1 MIFRSIIIIE
11 KYNMI
16 TIDELKLKID
26 KKSRLLGI
34 DLGSKRIGL
43 SVCDDQRKIATPFKT
58 IKKDDFEN
66 FIIELENII
75 KENNIDGIIV
85 GNPINMDGSL
95 GPSSQSVKD
104 ICKNILKKIDIPL
117 CLWDERLSTVGAYN
131 ITSQLDVNISKKV
144 KNIDKNAAAFILQG
158 AIDYLKN

>member
-1 MIFRSIIIIE
+1 MIIRSIIIIE

-16 TIDELKLKID
+16 TIDELKLKIH
-26 KKSRLLGI
+26 KKSRLLGV

-43 SVCDDQRKIATPFKT
+43 SICDDQRMIATPFKT
-58 IKKDDFEN
+58 IEKDDFYK
-66 FIIELENII
+66 FISELEKVI
-75 KENNIDGIIV
+75 KENDIDGIIV
-85 GNPINMDGSL
+85 GNPINMDGSS
-95 GPSSQSVKD
+95 GSSSQSVKD
-104 ICKNILKKIDIPL
+104 VCKNILKKIDIPL
-117 CLWDERLSTVGAYN
+117 CLWDERLSTVGAFN

>member
-1 MIFRSIIIIE
+1 
-11 KYNMI
+11 MI

-43 SVCDDQRKIATPFKT
+43 SVCDDQRMIATPFKT
-58 IKKDDFEN
+58 LKKDDFEK
-66 FIIELENII
+66 FIIELEDII

-104 ICKNILKKIDIPL
+104 VCKNILKKIDIPL

-131 ITSQLDVNISKKV
+131 ITNQLDVNISKKV